1 MESVKDMINSIM
13 DYENLNDKIINH
25 HFDISVNLFIE
36 LNKYV
41 NSKSKDMEIWKNSGN
56 FPEFI
61 KILNVFII
69 MCCCFIKIDF
79 WIVYI
84 NLISYFM

>member
-41 NSKSKDMEIWKNSGN
+41 NSKSKDMEI
-56 FPEFI
+56 
-61 KILNVFII
+61 
-69 MCCCFIKIDF
+69 
-79 WIVYI
+79 
-84 NLISYFM
+84 